1 MDGFFPSQ
9 VLLEG
14 GCEAASANTCPRPP
28 PVLPLSFFFY
38 GFSVNT
44 VFFFFGWMWWRLP
57 AGPPGGPGA
66 GRAAGS
72 GGPQSPPRCRL
83 LHEPVLL

>member
-44 VFFFFGWMWWRLP
+44 VFVFFWLDVLEAPCRAPGRPGSRQSCRFWWSSESTTLP
-57 AGPPGGPGA
+57 SSA
-66 GRAAGS
+66 
-72 GGPQSPPRCRL
+72 
-83 LHEPVLL
+83 